1 MGGLYFLS
9 LASKEI
15 GVTLPGV
22 LLLLEIMAPGLEG
35 RRLPPLWQRVRNEL
49 PVFLLLPAVLGAYLG
64 LRYLALGSVS
74 GEMPAPIFQA
84 IGTGAR
90 ILTALALWFQFIRL
104 LLFPL
109 DLAADYDPG
118 VLFPSEGMDV
128 GVLLGLI
135 VLLCLVWAT
144 VRSWRKM
151 PLVSLGIL
159 WFAITILPVSNLL
172 FSTGVLLAER
182 TLYLPSAGL
191 ALVAAGLF
199 SRAAAAPVKVRTMA
213 AAGAMAIGLALFVRT
228 VLRNP
233 SWMSTFVVM
242 QTLNEEHPESW
253 RAFRAR
259 ALGLERVGEVGAAAE
274 QWDVAVALTPRNYT
288 LLVQAGDFHGRVGD
302 WDRSRSYL
310 LRAIQ
315 VAPELANA
323 YQLLANQYLRRG
335 EGRAGHQVALQGLA
349 MAGPDQELWAL
360 VSESYLLKG
369 DLPAAVRAR
378 EAALGVNPE
387 AGDQW
392 HRLGEILEAM
402 GQEERASRAYQRAR
416 DLGYEEAKI
425 SENKAVPPSL
435 RLQLAG
441 YREKGWPG

>member
-1 MGGLYFLS
+1 
-9 LASKEI
+9 
-15 GVTLPGV
+15 
-22 LLLLEIMAPGLEG
+22 
-35 RRLPPLWQRVRNEL
+35 
-49 PVFLLLPAVLGAYLG
+49 
-64 LRYLALGSVS
+64 
-74 GEMPAPIFQA
+74 
-84 IGTGAR
+84 
-90 ILTALALWFQFIRL
+90 
-104 LLFPL
+104 
-109 DLAADYDPG
+109 
-118 VLFPSEGMDV
+118 
-128 GVLLGLI
+128 
-135 VLLCLVWAT
+135 
-144 VRSWRKM
+144 M

-159 WFAITILPVSNLL
+159 WFAVTVLPVSNLF

-182 TLYLPSAGL
+182 TLYLPSVGL

-199 SRAAAAPVKVRTMA
+199 SRAATAPVRIRRMA
-213 AAGAMAIGLALFVRT
+213 AAGAMALGLALFIRT

-259 ALGLERVGEVGAAAE
+259 ALGLERVGEVAGAAK

-302 WDRSRSYL
+302 WDLSRSYL

-323 YQLLANQYLRRG
+323 YQILASEYLRRG

-349 MAGPDQELWAL
+349 MAGPDPELWAL

-402 GQEERASRAYQRAR
+402 GEEERASQAYQRAR
-416 DLGYEEAKI
+416 ALGYEDGKVSANEA
-425 SENKAVPPSL
+425 ALPDL
-435 RLQLAG
+435 RLQPAG
-441 YREKGWPG
+441 FREEGWPG